1 MGRNCRM
8 IMIGLLGIA
17 ALLRITA
24 CGEAPEAAAVTN
36 EAVMMEETKVNMAN
50 PFRKCDSLEEA
61 MEAEDFEMSAPESVA
76 GYTEVSYSV
85 MDSSAMIQIRY
96 EQDRDHYIV
105 VRKAKT
111 TEAIDG
117 DYNVYEKD
125 MTETIDGC
133 EVRLRGNGTG
143 ISLATWRDGDFAYS
157 VGAYGDNTDEGSGLS
172 AEDMRKIVAE
182 IK

>member
-24 CGEAPEAAAVTN
+24 CGESPEAAAVTN
-36 EAVMMEETKVNMAN
+36 EAVMMEETKVNMSN
-50 PFRKCDSLEEA
+50 LFL

-157 VGAYGDNTDEGSGLS
+157 VGAYGDTDEGSGLS